1 MTEEN
6 KEKLFAEIK
15 DQEIRYAIF
24 QSEENLN
31 YKLILKKNSNNLGI
45 KQGVIIDLDL
55 ASEIVSQDLRE
66 IEKKL
71 GKTFSNINLI
81 VNQREM
87 SSTNITSFK
96 KLNGAKVEKRDL
108 DYILNEGKISV
119 SKNDEKNSIIHI
131 LNSNFYLD
139 KKKREKIPMNI
150 FGDHLA
156 LQMTFVSLPKNNIY
170 NIKNLFENNDLK
182 VDRLLCKPLT
192 TGLNLVHGN
201 NNLKN
206 FFLFNIDEEV
216 STICIYENSSL
227 IFFKTFP
234 FGTNSICRDLSKL
247 CSIKDSEVKSI
258 LSELSF
264 DKEIKN
270 KSKFID
276 KKFFKE
282 SEFTKL
288 SISHFR
294 EIIHS
299 RIEEMMNY
307 LFNKNSNLN
316 YFKNKLSHIYIVF
329 ENNLFY
335 KNLGEVFSGYL
346 NFDADK
352 IAVKLISLDD
362 LSLLGAAELTFK
374 GWHAEAI
381 PYAQE
386 KKSLFAGVFSRFF
399 Q

>member
-45 KQGVIIDLDL
+45 KQGVIIDLNL

-119 SKNDEKNSIIHI
+119 SKNDEKNSILHI

-139 KKKREKIPMNI
+139 KKKRERIPMNI

-206 FFLFNIDEEV
+206 FLPHFCL
-216 STICIYENSSL
+216 YH
-227 IFFKTFP
+227 P
-234 FGTNSICRDLSKL
+234 
-247 CSIKDSEVKSI
+247 
-258 LSELSF
+258 SEL
-264 DKEIKN
+264 
-270 KSKFID
+270 
-276 KKFFKE
+276 
-282 SEFTKL
+282 
-288 SISHFR
+288 HFP
-294 EIIHS
+294 
-299 RIEEMMNY
+299 
-307 LFNKNSNLN
+307 
-316 YFKNKLSHIYIVF
+316 
-329 ENNLFY
+329 NLF
-335 KNLGEVFSGYL
+335 E
-346 NFDADK
+346 
-352 IAVKLISLDD
+352 
-362 LSLLGAAELTFK
+362 
-374 GWHAEAI
+374 
-381 PYAQE
+381 
-386 KKSLFAGVFSRFF
+386 
-399 Q
+399 

>member
-45 KQGVIIDLDL
+45 KQGVIIDLNL

-139 KKKREKIPMNI
+139 KKKPT
-150 FGDHLA
+150 L
-156 LQMTFVSLPKNNIY
+156 
-170 NIKNLFENNDLK
+170 
-182 VDRLLCKPLT
+182 
-192 TGLNLVHGN
+192 
-201 NNLKN
+201 
-206 FFLFNIDEEV
+206 
-216 STICIYENSSL
+216 
-227 IFFKTFP
+227 
-234 FGTNSICRDLSKL
+234 
-247 CSIKDSEVKSI
+247 
-258 LSELSF
+258 
-264 DKEIKN
+264 
-270 KSKFID
+270 
-276 KKFFKE
+276 
-282 SEFTKL
+282 
-288 SISHFR
+288 
-294 EIIHS
+294 
-299 RIEEMMNY
+299 
-307 LFNKNSNLN
+307 
-316 YFKNKLSHIYIVF
+316 
-329 ENNLFY
+329 
-335 KNLGEVFSGYL
+335 
-346 NFDADK
+346 
-352 IAVKLISLDD
+352 
-362 LSLLGAAELTFK
+362 
-374 GWHAEAI
+374 
-381 PYAQE
+381 
-386 KKSLFAGVFSRFF
+386 
-399 Q
+399 